1 MRLKN
6 IKLKKIMLLNDK
18 KKLLQLKKTCLQV
31 WLQWLPTPFRVLLI
45 LINKFFSI
53 AKNTI

>member
-1 MRLKN
+1 
-6 IKLKKIMLLNDK
+6 MLLNDK
-18 KKLLQLKKTCLQV
+18 IKKKQKKKHYYNKKTCLQV

>member
-1 MRLKN
+1 
-6 IKLKKIMLLNDK
+6 MLLNDK
-18 KKLLQLKKTCLQV
+18 IKKNKKKHYYNKKKTCLQV